1 MPEHEATLR
10 RWLTDHRGILI
21 RISRAYAADAADE
34 EDLFQEIL
42 LALWRALPSFRGD
55 AKPSTFIFQVALNVA
70 FSRKR
75 AAGRRPALM
84 PMDWTP
90 EPSTDGE
97 RAAIQRLEWT
107 AVLRALRTMTP
118 VDRAVLLLALE
129 GASQHEIAD
138 VCGISVSHAGVT
150 LHRARRRLSAIL
162 EQ

>member
-21 RISRAYAADAADE
+21 RISRAYAADPADE
-34 EDLFQEIL
+34 EDLLQEIL

-70 FSRKR
+70 LSRKR

-118 VDRAVLLLALE
+118 VDRAVLLLE
-129 GASQHEIAD
+129 GASQQEIAD
-138 VCGISVSHAGVT
+138 VCGISALQNIWT
-150 LHRARRRLSAIL
+150 IL
-162 EQ
+162 IQKLILVVRCIEIR

>member
-1 MPEHEATLR
+1 MLEHEATLR
-10 RWLTDHRGILI
+10 RWLTDHRGILN
-21 RISRAYAADAADE
+21 RISRAYAADSADE
-34 EDLFQEIL
+34 EDLLQEIL

-55 AKPSTFIFQVALNVA
+55 AKPSTYIFQVALNVA
-70 FSRKR
+70 LSRKR
-75 AAGRRPALM
+75 AAGRRPALI

-97 RAAIQRLEWT
+97 RAAIHRLEWT
-107 AVLRALRTMTP
+107 AVLHALRTMTP

-129 GASQHEIAD
+129 GASQQEIAD

-162 EQ
+162 EK